1 MAFTGALSLPSQ
13 SKNVLY
19 KCTLAKAVL
28 ALTMKHLCSSQC
40 CDVIRIISQYKETK
54 ISWSFTLMCK
64 KTYLNIN
71 FCPCSACNEH
81 KRFETHRSI
90 IGLHMHDRIKNEN
103 TDTLLSIWLDKMS
116 VLGVKIRSWSGLT
129 FTSWVNPVF
138 KWLGLNTARSARDH
152 KGEFKG
158 KQDLLVHLRALVV
171 LGSYCLRLD
180 NPGM

>member
-81 KRFETHRSI
+81 KRFEPHRSI

-103 TDTLLSIWLDKMS
+103 TDTLLSIWLDK
-116 VLGVKIRSWSGLT
+116 
-129 FTSWVNPVF
+129 VNPVF

-171 LGSYCLRLD
+171 PGSYCLRLD

>member
-81 KRFETHRSI
+81 KRFEPHRSI
-90 IGLHMHDRIKNEN
+90 IGLHMHERIKNEN
-103 TDTLLSIWLDKMS
+103 TDTLLSIWLDK
-116 VLGVKIRSWSGLT
+116 
-129 FTSWVNPVF
+129 VNPVF

-171 LGSYCLRLD
+171 PGSYCLRLD